1 MAFVTEKI
9 PQSFLDSFDPGKLY
23 APYSWSRWKT
33 DTWTY
38 DKERDVAWIS
48 ITTDSNV
55 AADEQRPAF
64 TWYTMILEG
73 HVVGVL
79 AEDGGEVLPGFDEK
93 FNRPHES
100 VTLEHANFQ
109 VPDVLD
115 GREREI
121 VKLAEEALFHSMR
134 YPSPRHE
141 RTYIVRAEIRG
152 VTINGRRLETS
163 P

>member
-9 PQSFLDSFDPGKLY
+9 PQSFLDSFDPSRLY
-23 APYSWSRWKT
+23 APYTWSRWKN

-55 AADEQRPAF
+55 AADEQRPAR

-79 AEDGGEVLPGFDEK
+79 AEDGRIHHEGFDPK
-93 FNRPHES
+93 YHRRYAT
-100 VTLEHANFQ
+100 VTLEHANFLI
-109 VPDVLD
+109 PAALR

-121 VKLAEEALFHSMR
+121 VKLAEEAL
-134 YPSPRHE
+134 
-141 RTYIVRAEIRG
+141 YISIDGPDLPWIKGTRING
-152 VTINGRRLETS
+152 VTVNGRRLEES
-163 P
+163 RGQ